1 MFTFYRHEV
10 VDVHREALCVF
21 ARLSASSDVGRR
33 AIIDADGLPEINRL
47 LLSSDPQVRE
57 YASITLDNLSRT
69 VDC

>member
-1 MFTFYRHEV
+1 M
-10 VDVHREALCVF
+10 DVHRHALQVL
-21 ARLSASSDVGRR
+21 ASLSASSDVGRR

-47 LLSSDPQVRE
+47 LLSYDPRVHE